1 MKKIILCLTVLILLF
16 PNCNKNCKIKRPKDV
31 KPIDWENYNS
41 VYDVMW
47 NYTDYNIS
55 SDMGKTIKVCGWV
68 FQGSHGLPVNPLDF
82 NLIDKEKNIFNSN
95 PWENGTGIYV
105 RTYPW
110 HPDINDED
118 FRDSLKIKFDIAD
131 ITKKCYITGTLSYLT
146 TNDGCGEH
154 INPIIIITNANDIS
168 FK

>member
-47 NYTDYNIS
+47 NYADYNVS

-95 PWENGTGIYV
+95 PWENGRGIYV
-105 RTYPW
+105 RIGSYYRDNYETL
-110 HPDINDED
+110 I
-118 FRDSLKIKFDIAD
+118 DSLKIKFDMAD
-131 ITKKCYITGTLSYLT
+131 ITKKCYITGTLSYFT

-154 INPIIIITNANDIS
+154 INPEIRIDNANDIY